1 MNETRQ
7 APFVGRSLPRRE
19 DRRLLTGRGHFIAD
33 LDLPHML
40 HAVFVRSPLAHAR
53 IRSVD
58 LSRTMASRGVAFA
71 LSGAD
76 LARLL
81 PPVPDTQLSL
91 PRKWASHVR
100 HNFINPQQPLLAHDK
115 VRHVG
120 EAIAVVL
127 AESRY
132 AAEDAAALVAADLDP
147 LPPVVDPEAAL
158 REGAPIIHDKFASNL
173 IGAFTVGKG
182 DAEAALARAPHKLK
196 RRFHH
201 HRYGAIP
208 MECRGVVAEH
218 DRRTD
223 SVTIWSSTQ
232 VVHWVRREAA
242 SMLRLPEARVRAV
255 ALDVG
260 GGFGVKGHV
269 YPEDLLIP
277 FLARRCGRPVQW
289 IEDRREHLMC
299 SCHSR
304 DQTHDIEIG
313 FDGEGRILA
322 LRDDFLVDC
331 GAWNPIGVGV
341 VYNTAVHLTGPYRI
355 ENLAISA
362 RVAATNKVPN
372 APYRGAGRP
381 EAAFAMERSIDLVA
395 GVLGLEP
402 AEVRLRNMIALDEMP
417 YHVGMLYRDGEPI
430 VYDSGDYKAALRSA
444 LEAVGGMAAF
454 RDRQR
459 VARAEGRY
467 VGLGI
472 GCYVEGTGVGPFESA
487 TVRIDP
493 SGKVYVSSGAC
504 PQGQGMETI
513 FAQVVAD
520 AWSVDPEDVVTTF
533 ADTSAIAIGFGTIAS
548 RSTVTLSAAISGAS
562 ERLRTKVFAIGA
574 NLLECAAGDL
584 ELRKGG
590 VGILGVPGAEVSLA
604 AVAQAARPGWDH
616 GRPQGIEAGLEET
629 YYYEPPTVTW
639 TYAVHMVLVEVDI
652 ELGHVSIDKYVV
664 AHDCGVVVNPMLVEG
679 QIVGGAAQGI
689 GGALF
694 EEFNYDSEGQLLAG
708 SLADYIMPTACEIP
722 AMALI
727 HRHSP
732 SPLNA
737 LGVKGVGEGGAIA
750 PPVAIANAVADAL
763 SPFKAELNRLPLTPE
778 RIRQAIGSDSR
789 GSDSRPETHPSGTPR
804 SGEPAIQ

>member
-1 MNETRQ
+1 MNSARQ

-19 DRRLLTGRGHFIAD
+19 DRRLLTGRGQFVAD
-33 LDLPHML
+33 LEPPHML
-40 HAVFVRSPLAHAR
+40 HAAFVRSPLAHAR

-58 LSRTMASRGVAFA
+58 LSRAGAAPGVA
-71 LSGAD
+71 LVMSGAD

-81 PPVPDTQLSL
+81 PPVPDTQVSL
-91 PRKWASHVR
+91 PRKWMNQIR

-120 EAIAVVL
+120 EAVAVVL
-127 AESRY
+127 AESRN
-132 AAEDAAALVAADLDP
+132 AAEDAALLVSLDLEP
-147 LPPVVDPEAAL
+147 LPAVVDPEAAL
-158 REGAPIIHDKFASNL
+158 ARGAPIIHDRFASNL
-173 IGAFTVGKG
+173 IGAFTIGKG
-182 DAEAALARAPHKLK
+182 NADTALAGAPHRLK

-201 HRYGAIP
+201 HRYGALP

-242 SMLRLPEARVRAV
+242 SVLRLPEARVRCV

-277 FLARRCGRPVQW
+277 FLARRCSRPVQW

-304 DQTHDIEIG
+304 DQTHDVEIG
-313 FDGEGRILA
+313 FDNDGRILA
-322 LRDDFLVDC
+322 LRDDFIVDC

-341 VYNTAVHLTGPYRI
+341 VYNTAVHLTGPYKI
-355 ENLAISA
+355 DNLAISA

-381 EAAFAMERSIDLVA
+381 EAALAMERAVDLVA
-395 GVLGLEP
+395 GALGLEP
-402 AEVRLRNMIALDEMP
+402 AEVRLRNMIGPDEMP
-417 YHVGMLYRDGEPI
+417 YHMGIPYRDGEPI
-430 VYDSGDYKAALRSA
+430 VYDSGDYKAALRDA
-444 LEAVGGMAAF
+444 LDGIGGIAAF
-454 RDRQR
+454 RERQR
-459 VARAEGRY
+459 AAREAGRY
-467 VGLGI
+467 IGLGI

-520 AWSVDPEDVVTTF
+520 AWSVDPADVVTTF

-548 RSTVTLSAAISGAS
+548 RSTVTLSAAIAGAS

-574 NLLECAAGDL
+574 NLLECAASDL
-584 ELRKGG
+584 ELRRGG

-604 AVAQAARPGWDH
+604 AVAQAARPGWDN
-616 GRPQGIEAGLEET
+616 GRPQGLEAGLEET

-639 TYAVHMVLVEVDI
+639 TYAVHVALVEVDI
-652 ELGHVSIDKYVV
+652 ELGRVSLDKYVV

-689 GGALF
+689 GGGLL
-694 EEFNYDSEGQLLAG
+694 EEFSYDADGQLLAG

-722 AMALI
+722 SMALI

-732 SPLNA
+732 SPLNP

-763 SPFKAELNRLPLTPE
+763 APFKAEFNRLPLKPE
-778 RIRQAIGSDSR
+778 RISEAVMKAGAA
-789 GSDSRPETHPSGTPR
+789 G
-804 SGEPAIQ
+804 